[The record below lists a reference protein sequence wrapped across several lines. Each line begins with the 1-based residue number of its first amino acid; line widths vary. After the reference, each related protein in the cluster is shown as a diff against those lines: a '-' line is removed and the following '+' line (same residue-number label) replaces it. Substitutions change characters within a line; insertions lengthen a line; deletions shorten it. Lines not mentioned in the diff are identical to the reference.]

1 MRKRF
6 LEYVMNSSSSSSQFG
21 HNHLHLLHES
31 EALSE
36 EKKTKKASEED
47 ADKSAI
53 NDDET

>member
-36 EKKTKKASEED
+36 EKKNEESIRGGCRQVGY
-47 ADKSAI
+47 K
-53 NDDET
+53 